1 MNSNENMIDNA
12 RSSYES
18 IRALLGA
25 TDPLVWDLLEN
36 LSSERRDL
44 TEEVSAAFDC
54 VARHHND
61 VVSIGGEF
69 PEHVEYRRC
78 IQELMDWDDEYL
90 EQLKDL
96 QAVTEGFESQEDAE
110 QQLQETPLSVEVRS
124 GWGSYSELQAEEYR
138 IVLTIVLVTGG
149 PAVLIQ
155 GDLNQYQEPCTAVML
170 MQDWGTPLTE
180 FHEVDEDVLVQ
191 FAQKFYFG

>member
-1 MNSNENMIDNA
+1 MIDNA

-36 LSSERRDL
+36 LSSERTAL
-44 TEEVSAAFDC
+44 TEEVSEAFDC

-78 IQELMDWDDEYL
+78 IQELMDWDDEHL
-90 EQLKDL
+90 LTLKDL
-96 QAVTEGFESQEDAE
+96 QAATEGFGSLEDAE
-110 QQLQETPLSVEVRS
+110 QRLQEKPLSVEVRS
-124 GWGSYSELQAEEYR
+124 GWGTPNDLEAAEYR
-138 IVLTIVLVTGG
+138 IVLTIGG
-149 PAVLIQ
+149 PSLSIQ

-191 FAQKFYFG
+191 FSQKFYFGEG

>member
-36 LSSERRDL
+36 LTEERTAL
-44 TEEVSAAFDC
+44 TEEVSEAFDC

-96 QAVTEGFESQEDAE
+96 QAATEGFESLEDAE

-124 GWGSYSELQAEEYR
+124 GWSSATELQPEEYR
-138 IVLTIVLVTGG
+138 IVLCCGG
-149 PAVLIQ
+149 PHVEIR
-155 GDLNQYQEPCTAVML
+155 GDLNQYQEPCSAELL
-170 MQDWGTPLTE
+170 MQDWGAPLTE

-191 FAQKFYFG
+191 FAQKFYYGG

>member
-36 LSSERRDL
+36 LSSERTVL
-44 TEEVSAAFDC
+44 SEAISEAFDC

-69 PEHVEYRRC
+69 PEHAEYRRC
-78 IQELMDWDDEYL
+78 IQELMDWDDEHL
-90 EQLKDL
+90 LTLKDL
-96 QAVTEGFESQEDAE
+96 QAATEGFESVEDAE
-110 QQLQETPLSVEVRS
+110 ERIQETPLSVEVRS
-124 GWGSYSELQAEEYR
+124 GWGSATELQPEEYR
-138 IVLTIVLVTGG
+138 IVLCCGG
-149 PAVLIQ
+149 PHVEIR

-180 FHEVDEDVLVQ
+180 FHEADEDVLVQ
-191 FAQKFYFG
+191 FAQKFYYGEG

>member
-25 TDPLVWDLLEN
+25 TDPLVWNLLEN
-36 LSSERRDL
+36 LTEERTAL
-44 TEEVSAAFDC
+44 TEEVSEAFDC

-78 IQELMDWDDEYL
+78 IQELMDWDDEHL
-90 EQLKDL
+90 LTLKDL
-96 QAVTEGFESQEDAE
+96 QAATEGFESLEDAE
-110 QQLQETPLSVEVRS
+110 ERIQETPLSVEVRS
-124 GWGSYSELQAEEYR
+124 GWGTPNDLEAAEYR
-138 IVLTIVLVTGG
+138 IVLTIGG
-149 PAVLIQ
+149 PSLSIQ

-191 FAQKFYFG
+191 FAQKFYFGEG

>member
-18 IRALLGA
+18 IVALLAA

-36 LSSERRDL
+36 LTEERTAL
-44 TEEVSAAFDC
+44 TEEVSEAFDC

-69 PEHVEYRRC
+69 PEHTEYRRC
-78 IQELMDWDDEYL
+78 IQELMDWDDEHL
-90 EQLKDL
+90 LTLKDL
-96 QAVTEGFESQEDAE
+96 QAATEGFESLEDAE
-110 QQLQETPLSVEVRS
+110 ERIQETPLSVEVRS
-124 GWGSYSELQAEEYR
+124 GWGSYSALQAEEYR
-138 IVLTIVLVTGG
+138 IVLCCGG
-149 PAVLIQ
+149 PSLSIQ

-191 FAQKFYFG
+191 FAQKFYFGG

>member
-18 IRALLGA
+18 IVALLAA

-36 LSSERRDL
+36 LTEERTAL
-44 TEEVSAAFDC
+44 TEEVSEAFDC

-78 IQELMDWDDEYL
+78 IQELMDWDDEHL
-90 EQLKDL
+90 LTLKEL
-96 QAVTEGFESQEDAE
+96 QAATEGFESLEDAE
-110 QQLQETPLSVEVRS
+110 ERLQEEPLSVEVRS
-124 GWGSYSELQAEEYR
+124 GWGSYSELQPEEYR
-138 IVLTIVLVTGG
+138 IVLTIGG
-149 PAVLIQ
+149 PSLSIQ

-170 MQDWGTPLTE
+170 MQDWGTQLTP
-180 FHEVDEDVLVQ
+180 FRDVDEDVLVQ
-191 FAQKFYFG
+191 FAQKFYYGEG

>member
-36 LSSERRDL
+36 LTEERTAL
-44 TEEVSAAFDC
+44 TEEVSEAFDC

-78 IQELMDWDDEYL
+78 LQELMDWDDEHL
-90 EQLKDL
+90 LTLKDL
-96 QAVTEGFESQEDAE
+96 QAATEGFESLEDAE

-124 GWGSYSELQAEEYR
+124 YWGTPNDLEAAEYR
-138 IVLTIVLVTGG
+138 IVLTIGG
-149 PAVLIQ
+149 PSLSIQ
-155 GDLNQYQEPCTAVML
+155 GDLNRYQEPCTAVML
-170 MQDWGTPLTE
+170 MQDWGTQLTAY
-180 FHEVDEDVLVQ
+180 HQADEDVLVQ
-191 FAQKFYFG
+191 FAQKFYYGEG

>member
-12 RSSYES
+12 RSFYES

-36 LSSERRDL
+36 LSSERTAL
-44 TEEVSAAFDC
+44 SEAISEAFDC

-96 QAVTEGFESQEDAE
+96 QAVTEGFESQEDASDSI
-110 QQLQETPLSVEVRS
+110 LDVPLSVEVRS
-124 GWGSYSELQAEEYR
+124 GWGSASELQPEEYR
-138 IVLTIVLVTGG
+138 IVLTIGG
-149 PAVLIQ
+149 PAVLIR
-155 GDLNQYQEPCTAVML
+155 GDLNQYQEPCSAELL
-170 MQDWGTPLTE
+170 MQDWGAPLTE

-191 FAQKFYFG
+191 VAQKFYYGG

>member
-25 TDPLVWDLLEN
+25 TDPLVWNLLEN
-36 LSSERRDL
+36 LTEERTAL
-44 TEEVSAAFDC
+44 TEEVSEAFDC

-78 IQELMDWDDEYL
+78 IQDLMDWDDEHL
-90 EQLKDL
+90 LTLKDL
-96 QAVTEGFESQEDAE
+96 QAATEGFESAEGAE

-124 GWGSYSELQAEEYR
+124 YWGTPNDLEAAEYR
-138 IVLTIVLVTGG
+138 IVLTIGG
-149 PAVLIQ
+149 PSLSIQ
-155 GDLNQYQEPCTAVML
+155 GDLNQHQEPCSAVML

-191 FAQKFYFG
+191 FAQKFYFGG

>member
-36 LSSERRDL
+36 LTEERTGL

-78 IQELMDWDDEYL
+78 IQELMDWDDEHL
-90 EQLKDL
+90 LTLKDL
-96 QAVTEGFESQEDAE
+96 QAATEGFESQEDAE
-110 QQLQETPLSVEVRS
+110 EQLQETPLSVEVRS
-124 GWGSYSELQAEEYR
+124 GWGSATELQPEEYR
-138 IVLTIVLVTGG
+138 IVLTIGG
-149 PAVLIQ
+149 PSLSIQ
-155 GDLNQYQEPCTAVML
+155 GDLDQYQEPCTAVML

-180 FHEVDEDVLVQ
+180 FHEADEDVLVQ